1 MAGERTFELRAQTEQ
16 DFVAAATAAVIWG
29 TMDAADLAALCPPD
43 MLAEGSVWA
52 AIYRG
57 MCDMAAAGKKVSLPG
72 LYEHLTLAVQ
82 AKLPGYVPVIPADL
96 EAHSNSIF
104 GNNDEAVA
112 ELAGNVCREGM
123 KRIAEGRLMAL
134 VADCQRYGNDPAEIA
149 AGLSTLAAG
158 MEGGRLEET
167 TLAGALDRM
176 MAVLDKGE
184 AAAPL
189 PTPWPTLNRVLKGG
203 LVPGELAVLAAR
215 PGLGKTALAGCM
227 AVETA
232 RAGVP
237 VLFISREAKSTRCCL
252 GSDIAMAFDECVE
265 NPATYEYAKNSCART
280 ARWLLR
286 CKAELS
292 GLPLRIVEKSVA
304 PMCPREVRRLAKSLK
319 GVGLVIVDYLQL
331 LCPDQKN
338 ASREREVAEMSRS
351 MKQLALDC
359 DCPVLLLS
367 QLNRRVEEG
376 DREPRLSDLRESG
389 AIEQDADIVM
399 FLHTT
404 QANQKMSK
412 APVKA
417 IVAKGRSSGTG
428 VAHLVFDKPFADFV
442 EDQNASAWAAKFERQ
457 ESGL

>member
-1 MAGERTFELRAQTEQ
+1 MAGEQTWELRAQTEQ
-16 DFVAAATAAVIWG
+16 DFVAAALAAVIRG
-29 TMDAADLAALCPPD
+29 NIAASDLAAICPPD
-43 MLAEGSVWA
+43 MLTDGSPYS

-57 MCDMAAAGKKVSLPG
+57 MCDMTGEGKTVSLPG
-72 LYEHLTLAVQ
+72 LYEYALIAERD
-82 AKLPGYVPVIPADL
+82 KRPGYVPITAMDIAKYSDSILGSSEEGVL
-96 EAHSNSIF
+96 NLAHR
-104 GNNDEAVA
+104 
-112 ELAGNVCREGM
+112 VCREGS
-123 KRIAEGRLMAL
+123 KRQAEGKLL
-134 VADCQRYGNDPAEIA
+134 SLLADCQKYGNETSEIA
-149 AGLSTLAAG
+149 AGLSALAAEL
-158 MEGGRLEET
+158 EGGRMEET

-189 PTPWPTLNRVLKGG
+189 PTPWPALNRALKGG

-237 VLFISREAKSTRCCL
+237 VLFISREVKEYTLLSR
-252 GSDIAMAFDECVE
+252 IMARE
-265 NPATYEYAKNSCART
+265 ARVDSRIFRQGIGN
-280 ARWLLR
+280 AQGVREKLLR

-338 ASREREVAEMSRS
+338 TSREREVAEMSRS

-404 QANQKMSK
+404 QANQKMPK

-442 EDQNASAWAAKFERQ
+442 EDQNAGAWAAKFERQ